1 MESLEDSN
9 NCTSMSDSF
18 SMYER
23 YMKSFNVTDNFYDQ
37 DSASASSISRE
48 SSNGGT
54 IDLSIVVPQHGI
66 ATDAVCDSQLFN
78 SEKNCDSK
86 DKSLFLVASV
96 TSSHTDRSDLA
107 DARISDE
114 SCGGKPVFISS
125 IMENSN
131 NAVDSVPLFEV
142 KNENV
147 FKLPITELSFNGTL
161 KHMQKLKPIVDPIT
175 ALSTCMHH
183 DTAGKINNVV
193 ITCSEERSSDF
204 KNDRL
209 IGDNADY
216 QYQNMEQKDSDLD
229 STSKWNDQSFSSL
242 EASFDSGVRSP
253 DMFSDGEEIVIE
265 SESKNFWT
273 FLQNVE
279 LYDKKKLKKIQKTLQ
294 GVLPPP
300 SVTTINIDVT
310 DMLRKYYTHLP
321 QFNETEILNTNEN
334 SRTPTKKVS
343 FVQFPETCD
352 SFQEKTES
360 KAKDVIIG
368 ICSTKHQEVLSSTI
382 QVEEIQSFD
391 TEAQKIKAS
400 CENTSKFNNTSS
412 SHDQSVDL
420 QLCLETDVKESL
432 WPDVLKCRYHDVYY
446 NLSSHRENYETLL
459 QRYAERF
466 IGAET
471 NTSVTIYSGG
481 TQSPTSASKRKALRL
496 KLAQAKSP
504 GRRLSHLARRR
515 QAFCSAATVGQK
527 AHNSSRMVLI
537 DKNYFPHRKVVNSA
551 DRHGKTRRTPGK
563 KTPRKTPEAGG
574 SGKKK
579 AARRLLL
586 DEAPKR
592 ALFVSPEGAAL
603 GLTAPKP
610 LGKSRRSLFGSP
622 IGQTE
627 SKSTDGASKR
637 KREDD
642 DGDSKRVKMAKS
654 LSFGGDS
661 SEYPLSHLP
670 LQRRAS
676 ELLSSKNS
684 AELNDSHKKK
694 LLWAV
699 SEALRTHG
707 WRMSC
712 PGFREKASQLA
723 RLTRRLL
730 TLPPHAHRL
739 AAPALSTSD
748 TLLKLARRYAFAVI
762 RGRTVEEC
770 FRDEETR
777 LADEGKELVTRL
789 GRNANSD
796 SYPTVLERFARGS
809 SSTPSFEDAARARAK
824 RQISFDGADFA
835 EAS

>member
-1 MESLEDSN
+1 MESVEDSN

-23 YMKSFNVTDNFYDQ
+23 YMKSFNVRDNFYDP

-54 IDLSIVVPQHGI
+54 IDLSIVLPQHGI
-66 ATDAVCDSQLFN
+66 AIDAVCDSQFYN
-78 SEKNCDSK
+78 VEKTCDSK

-175 ALSTCMHH
+175 ALSTFMHH
-183 DTAGKINNVV
+183 DTTGKINNDLL
-193 ITCSEERSSDF
+193 TCSEERSSDS

-209 IGDNADY
+209 IRDNADY

-253 DMFSDGEEIVIE
+253 DIFSDGEDIVVE
-265 SESKNFWT
+265 SETKKFWT

-279 LYDKKKLKKIQKTLQ
+279 LYDKKKLKKIQETLQ

-300 SVTTINIDVT
+300 SVTTIKIDVT

-321 QFNETEILNTNEN
+321 QFNTTEILNTNEN
-334 SRTPTKKVS
+334 SMTPTKKVS
-343 FVQFPETCD
+343 FIQIPETYD
-352 SFQEKTES
+352 SIQEITES
-360 KAKDVIIG
+360 KTKDVIID
-368 ICSTKHQEVLSSTI
+368 ICSTKHQEVLSKAI
-382 QVEEIQSFD
+382 QVEEIQSSD
-391 TEAQKIKAS
+391 TEAQKIKES
-400 CENTSKFNNTSS
+400 CENTSKSDFASS
-412 SHDQSVDL
+412 SHDRSIDL

-432 WPDVLKCRYHDVYY
+432 WPDILKCRYHDVYY
-446 NLSSHRENYETLL
+446 NLSSHRENYEMLL

-471 NTSVTIYSGG
+471 DTSVNIHSGG

-527 AHNSSRMVLI
+527 AHQSSRMVLI
-537 DKNYFPHRKVVNSA
+537 DKKKVVNSA

-574 SGKKK
+574 SSKKK
-579 AARRLLL
+579 AARRLLM

-592 ALFVSPEGAAL
+592 ALFVSAEGAAL
-603 GLTAPKP
+603 GLSAPKP

-622 IGQTE
+622 VGQTE
-627 SKSTDGASKR
+627 SKSTDGTFKR

-661 SEYPLSHLP
+661 SEYPHSLVP

-739 AAPALSTSD
+739 AAPALSTSE

-777 LADEGKELVTRL
+777 LADEGKELVSRL
-789 GRNANSD
+789 GRPATAD

-835 EAS
+835 DAS

>member
-9 NCTSMSDSF
+9 NCASMSDSF

-23 YMKSFNVTDNFYDQ
+23 YMKSFNVRDNFYDQ

-66 ATDAVCDSQLFN
+66 ATDAIGDSQLYN
-78 SEKNCDSK
+78 GEKNCDSK

-175 ALSTCMHH
+175 ALSSCMLY
-183 DTAGKINNVV
+183 DTAGKINND
-193 ITCSEERSSDF
+193 ITTGSEERSNDS
-204 KNDRL
+204 KHDRL
-209 IGDNADY
+209 MADNADY
-216 QYQNMEQKDSDLD
+216 QHQNMEQKDSDLD

-253 DMFSDGEEIVIE
+253 DMFSDGEEIVEE
-265 SESKNFWT
+265 SETKKFWT

-279 LYDKKKLKKIQKTLQ
+279 LYDKKKLKKIQETLQ

-300 SVTTINIDVT
+300 SVTTIKIDVT

-321 QFNETEILNTNEN
+321 QFNASEILNTNEN
-334 SRTPTKKVS
+334 SITPTKKVS
-343 FVQFPETCD
+343 FIQIPETCD
-352 SFQEKTES
+352 SIQEVTEC

-368 ICSTKHQEVLSSTI
+368 ICSTKHQEVLSNTI
-382 QVEEIQSFD
+382 QVEDIRSFD
-391 TEAQKIKAS
+391 TEAQKIKES

-412 SHDQSVDL
+412 THDQSPDL
-420 QLCLETDVKESL
+420 QLCLETVVKEST
-432 WPDVLKCRYHDVYY
+432 WPDILKCRYHDVYY
-446 NLSSHRENYETLL
+446 NLSSHRENYEMLL

-471 NTSVTIYSGG
+471 DTSVNIYSGG
-481 TQSPTSASKRKALRL
+481 SQSPTSASKRKALRL

-527 AHNSSRMVLI
+527 ALQSSRMVLI
-537 DKNYFPHRKVVNSA
+537 DKKKVVNSA

-579 AARRLLL
+579 AVRRLLM

-603 GLTAPKP
+603 GLCAPKP

-622 IGQTE
+622 NGQTE
-627 SKSTDGASKR
+627 SKSVDGAAKR

-661 SEYPLSHLP
+661 SEYPHVP

-712 PGFREKASQLA
+712 PGFREKASHLA

-748 TLLKLARRYAFAVI
+748 TLLRLARRYAFAVI

-777 LADEGKELVTRL
+777 LAEEGKELGSRL
-789 GRNANSD
+789 GRNANPD
-796 SYPTVLERFARGS
+796 SYPTLGERFARGS
-809 SSTPSFEDAARARAK
+809 SSTPSFEDAARARAE

-835 EAS
+835 DAS

>member
-175 ALSTCMHH
+175 ALSTCMHY
-183 DTAGKINNVV
+183 DTAGKINNDV
-193 ITCSEERSSDF
+193 ITCSEERSSDS

-265 SESKNFWT
+265 SESKKFWT

-537 DKNYFPHRKVVNSA
+537 DKKKVVNSA